1 MQETRLLFSSFDN
14 FMSARKEMDFSLEN
28 TWRLV
33 EVVKTLDILS
43 CFMMYTSP
51 TVSESEAST
60 LILNM
65 KYAKVGR
72 ANKRVC
78 LTHVM
83 LFTVF
88 TILHKAIKTL

>member
-1 MQETRLLFSSFDN
+1 M
-14 FMSARKEMDFSLEN
+14 
-28 TWRLV
+28 
-33 EVVKTLDILS
+33 VKTLDILS
-43 CFMMYTSP
+43 CFMMYTPP

-83 LFTVF
+83 LYLQYLQFYTKQ
-88 TILHKAIKTL
+88 LKLYKEQA

>member
-1 MQETRLLFSSFDN
+1 
-14 FMSARKEMDFSLEN
+14 MSERKEMDFSLEN

-43 CFMMYTSP
+43 CFMMYTPP

-65 KYAKVGR
+65 KYAKVVR
-72 ANKRVC
+72 ANKRVFK
-78 LTHVM
+78 L
-83 LFTVF
+83 LGSRNAIYSFTQSN
-88 TILHKAIKTL
+88 

>member
-1 MQETRLLFSSFDN
+1 
-14 FMSARKEMDFSLEN
+14 MSERKEMDFSLEN

-43 CFMMYTSP
+43 CFMMYTPP

-72 ANKRVC
+72 ANKRVFK
-78 LTHVM
+78 L
-83 LFTVF
+83 LGSRNAIYSFTQSN
-88 TILHKAIKTL
+88 